1 MSDHAPSNGRADEV
15 VHVLLLG
22 GDDVVQMGADIDQRL
37 SELRARRLPPDLD
50 FAKVNDLP
58 RQVDDLV
65 MNFVDNLWQAVV
77 VVLLVAFRMFLGL
90 FYQPDEIYTV
100 YPL

>member
-1 MSDHAPSNGRADEV
+1 MV
-15 VHVLLLG
+15 V
-22 GDDVVQMGADIDQRL
+22 M
-37 SELRARRLPPDLD
+37 
-50 FAKVNDLP
+50 LP
-58 RQVDDLV
+58 RATAQNRCGMGEQLGS
-65 MNFVDNLWQAVV
+65 QIAVKAKPEYLRLILAT